1 MGTDA
6 AAGRD
11 PPRRECRPPMAGWS
25 PMTTSSS
32 APTRYVAFLRG
43 INVGG
48 RVKVGMADL
57 RAMLAGLGYHDVAT
71 LLQSGNAVLTAD
83 AKPDEVAAVVEKR
96 LHADTGLNV
105 RCVVRTTS
113 ELQTAL
119 ARDPYEG
126 RANDPA
132 RYVIAFMDKVPAK
145 ANVASIDPAAFE
157 PDEFRIIGR
166 EAYIWCP
173 GGLRDT
179 KLTAP
184 NIEKKLG
191 VVATARNWNTCQK
204 VLALMERGAA

>member
-1 MGTDA
+1 
-6 AAGRD
+6 
-11 PPRRECRPPMAGWS
+11 
-25 PMTTSSS
+25 MTASSS
-32 APTRYVAFLRG
+32 ASTRYVAFLRG

-57 RAMLAGLGYHDVAT
+57 RVMLADLGYRDVAT
-71 LLQSGNAVLTAD
+71 LLQSGNAVLTAA
-83 AKPDEVAAVVEKR
+83 AKPDEVAAAIER
-96 LHADTGLNV
+96 QLHADTGLTV
-105 RCVVRTTS
+105 KCVVRTTS
-113 ELQTAL
+113 ELKTVL

-132 RYVIAFMDKVPAK
+132 RYVVAFMDKAPSK
-145 ANVASIDPAAFE
+145 ANIASIDPATFM

-184 NIEKKLG
+184 NFEKKLG

-204 VLALMERGAA
+204 VLAMMERDSA

>member
-1 MGTDA
+1 
-6 AAGRD
+6 
-11 PPRRECRPPMAGWS
+11 
-25 PMTTSSS
+25 MTASSS
-32 APTRYVAFLRG
+32 VPTRYVAFLRG

-57 RAMLAGLGYHDVAT
+57 RSMLTGLGYRDVAT
-71 LLQSGNAVLTAD
+71 LLQSGNAVLTA
-83 AKPDEVAAVVEKR
+83 AANPDKVAAAIER
-96 LHADTGLNV
+96 QLHADTGLTV
-105 RCVVRTTS
+105 KCVVRTTS
-113 ELQTAL
+113 EMQTVL

-132 RYVIAFMDKVPAK
+132 RYVVAFMDKVPAK
-145 ANVASIDPAAFE
+145 ANIASIDPATFE

-184 NIEKKLG
+184 NFEKKLG

-204 VLALMERGAA
+204 VLALMERDSA